1 MGLEEVFK
9 TMNLLR
15 TDKRYDVFYDLE
27 YSNPA
32 NDELYYM
39 ILEHNPY
46 QPVKELRS
54 QDLYFMG
61 FVLDGYFHFKKKL
74 YPVKSL
80 YVERITF

>member
-1 MGLEEVFK
+1 MSLEELFK
-9 TMNLLR
+9 TINLLR
-15 TDKRYDVFYDLE
+15 TDRRYDVFLDLE
-27 YSNPA
+27 YSRPA

-61 FVLDGYFHFKKKL
+61 FVLDSYFHFKKKL
-74 YPVKSL
+74 YPVESL
-80 YVERITF
+80 RVEK